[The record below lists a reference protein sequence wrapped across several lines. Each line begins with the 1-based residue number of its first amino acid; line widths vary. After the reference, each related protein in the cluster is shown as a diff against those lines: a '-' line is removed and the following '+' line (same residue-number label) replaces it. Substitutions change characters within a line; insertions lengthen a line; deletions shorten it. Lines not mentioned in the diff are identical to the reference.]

1 MGKVY
6 KLPALE
12 ARLVKRCKR
21 GDAAAQ
27 RELYRRYTSGMYTVC
42 LRYCKRREE
51 AQEVLSNGFV
61 KVFQR
66 LDQFQAAGS
75 LGAWIKTIMVRE
87 ALNYLRYQKN
97 RFEEMDEEREL
108 GQSHRQEE
116 EALEAEHLLRLV
128 RSLPTGY
135 QTVFNLYAIE
145 GYAHQEIAEQL
156 GISESTSKTQL
167 RKARQQLQR
176 MLENE
181 GYTPKTVRYA
191 RENG

>member
-1 MGKVY
+1 MAKVY
-6 KLPALE
+6 PLPLGE

-21 GDAAAQ
+21 GNLAAQ
-27 RELYRRYTSGMYTVC
+27 RELYRRYASAMYAVC

-51 AQEVLSNGFV
+51 AEEVLSNGFV
-61 KVFQR
+61 KVFGR
-66 LDQFQAAGS
+66 LDQFSGTGR

-87 ALNYLRYQKN
+87 ALNFLRYQKN
-97 RFEEMDEEREL
+97 RFEEMDEERDY
-108 GQSHRQEE
+108 GHRREE
-116 EALEAEHLLRLV
+116 EALDAEHLLRLV

-135 QTVFNLYAIE
+135 QTVFNLYALE
-145 GYAHQEIAEQL
+145 GYSHQEIGARL
-156 GISESTSKTQL
+156 DISESTSKTQL

-176 MLENE
+176 LLENE

>member
-6 KLPALE
+6 KLPAIE
-12 ARLVKRCKR
+12 ARLVKRCQR

-27 RELYRRYTSGMYTVC
+27 RELYRRYAGGMYTVC

-51 AQEVLSNGFV
+51 AEEVLSNGFV
-61 KVFQR
+61 KVFRR
-66 LDQFQAAGS
+66 LDQFHGHGS

-87 ALNYLRYQKN
+87 ALNFLRYHKN
-97 RFEEMDEEREL
+97 RFEEMDEERDY
-108 GQSHRQEE
+108 GHRQEE

-135 QTVFNLYAIE
+135 QTVFNLYALE
-145 GYAHQEIAEQL
+145 GYGHQEIAAQL

-176 MLENE
+176 LLENE